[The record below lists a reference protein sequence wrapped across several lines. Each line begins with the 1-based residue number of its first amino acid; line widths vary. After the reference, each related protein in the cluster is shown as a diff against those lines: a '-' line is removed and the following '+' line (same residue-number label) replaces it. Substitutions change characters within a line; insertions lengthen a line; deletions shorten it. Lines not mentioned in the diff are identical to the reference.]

1 MEKKVCRIGKFNV
14 VDIIAVVLILL
25 VVAFAGWKL
34 LGSDEPVEEQS
45 EPNPEKIGITYVVCA
60 EKVSA
65 DIYES
70 LKNNIPG
77 QLSAGGKMVEGH
89 VTEMEKEPY
98 LVLGADGE
106 WVEDPRYVTLYFT
119 FTAETEVEEVMSNKV
134 GTQEVRIGKPHIL
147 KTDLIELPN
156 TVIVD
161 VKMEK

>member
-14 VDIIAVVLILL
+14 VDIIAVAMILL

-34 LGSDEPVEEQS
+34 LSSGEPVEE
-45 EPNPEKIGITYVVCA
+45 EPEPDPEMIGITYVVCA

-65 DIYES
+65 DVYES
-70 LKNNIPG
+70 LKNNIPS

-89 VTEMEKEPY
+89 VTEMAMEPY
-98 LVLGADGE
+98 LVLSADGQ
-106 WVEDPRYVTLYFT
+106 WVEDPRYVTLTFT
-119 FTAETEVEEVMSNKV
+119 ITAETEVEEVMSNKV

-147 KTDLIELPN
+147 KTDLIEISN